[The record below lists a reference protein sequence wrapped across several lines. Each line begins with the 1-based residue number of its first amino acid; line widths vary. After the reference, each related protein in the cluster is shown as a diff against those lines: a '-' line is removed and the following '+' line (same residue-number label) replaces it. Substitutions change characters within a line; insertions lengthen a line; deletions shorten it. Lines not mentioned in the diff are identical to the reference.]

1 MASRQMTNDHL
12 RLSWHD
18 TQMMATL
25 SPQSV
30 MDYFCR
36 KSNPFY
42 DHICNNETIRM
53 QRLGAEHLHNMI
65 GLEYILLHVAEP
77 ILYVIRKQH
86 RHNPSEATPIADY
99 YIIGGTVYKAPDLA
113 NVINARIVGSHALN
127 DIHPSNGLTFQLNTV
142 VNLQSAF
149 EEASSYARYH
159 PNKGYTWDF
168 STNKVLSD
176 KSKADKKDANAAKE
190 ENSGTLFQK
199 QRVDMLLAELLR
211 KFPPP
216 IPPMLQNIQQ
226 SAITGEEINAAAEMN
241 NATGPLDIKTEGVD
255 MKPPPEKKTK

>member
-1 MASRQMTNDHL
+1 MANRQMAQANANAPENHL

-25 SPQSV
+25 SPQTV

-42 DHICNNETIRM
+42 DHLCNNETIRM
-53 QRLGAEHLHNMI
+53 QRLGPEHLHNMI

-113 NVINARIVGSHALN
+113 NVINARI
-127 DIHPSNGLTFQLNTV
+127 LNTV
-142 VNLQSAF
+142 VNLQAAF

-168 STNKVLSD
+168 SSNKVLSD
-176 KSKADKKDANAAKE
+176 KSKSDKKDASAVKD

-216 IPPMLQNIQQ
+216 IPPMLQNLQQ
-226 SAITGEEINAAAEMN
+226 QPSAAGDEMTPGGINATEMN

-255 MKPPPEKKTK
+255 MKPPPEKKSK

>member
-1 MASRQMTNDHL
+1 MANRQMAPAPENHL

-25 SPQSV
+25 SPQTV

-42 DHICNNETIRM
+42 DHQCNNETIRM
-53 QRLGAEHLHNMI
+53 QRLGVEHLHNML

-86 RHNPSEATPIADY
+86 RHNTAEATPIADY

-113 NVINARIVGSHALN
+113 NVINARI
-127 DIHPSNGLTFQLNTV
+127 LNTV

-168 STNKVLSD
+168 SSNKVLSD
-176 KSKADKKDANAAKE
+176 KSKSDKKDANGTKD

-199 QRVDMLLAELLR
+199 QRVDMLLVELLR

-216 IPPMLQNIQQ
+216 IPPTLQNMQQ
-226 SAITGEEINAAAEMN
+226 PLQPGQLPSAAGADGAASNAAGDN
-241 NATGPLDIKTEGVD
+241 HATGPLDIATESID

>member
-1 MASRQMTNDHL
+1 MANRQMAQPAENPL

-25 SPQSV
+25 SPQTV

-42 DHICNNETIRM
+42 DHMCNNETIRM
-53 QRLGAEHLHNMI
+53 QRLGVEHLHNML
-65 GLEYILLHVAEP
+65 GMEYILLHVAEP

-99 YIIGGTVYKAPDLA
+99 YIIGGTVYQAPDLA
-113 NVINARIVGSHALN
+113 NVINARI
-127 DIHPSNGLTFQLNTV
+127 LNTV

-159 PNKGYTWDF
+159 PNKGYYWDF
-168 STNKVLSD
+168 SSNKVLSD
-176 KSKADKKDANAAKE
+176 KSKNDKKDPNAAKDD
-190 ENSGTLFQK
+190 NSGTLFQK

-216 IPPMLQNIQQ
+216 IPPMLQNLQQ
-226 SAITGEEINAAAEMN
+226 PLQVASGAEGSMGANSAENHAI
-241 NATGPLDIKTEGVD
+241 GPLDVATESID
-255 MKPPPEKKTK
+255 MKPPPEKKSK

>member
-113 NVINARIVGSHALN
+113 NVINARI
-127 DIHPSNGLTFQLNTV
+127 LNTV

-168 STNKVLSD
+168 STNKVLSE

-226 SAITGEEINAAAEMN
+226 SAIAGEDINAAAELN

>member
-25 SPQSV
+25 SPQTV

-42 DHICNNETIRM
+42 DHMCNNETVRM
-53 QRLGAEHLHNMI
+53 QRLGPEHLHNMI

-113 NVINARIVGSHALN
+113 NVINSRI
-127 DIHPSNGLTFQLNTV
+127 LNTV

-168 STNKVLSD
+168 SSNKVFSD
-176 KSKADKKDANAAKE
+176 RSKSDKKDANSAKD

-216 IPPMLQNIQQ
+216 IPPMLQNLQQ
-226 SAITGEEINAAAEMN
+226 PPPAGDDLNTARNASEMN

-255 MKPPPEKKTK
+255 MKPPPEKKSK

>member
-1 MASRQMTNDHL
+1 MANRQITQAPENHL

-25 SPQSV
+25 SPQTV

-42 DHICNNETIRM
+42 DHMCNNETIRM
-53 QRLGAEHLHNMI
+53 QRLGVEHLHNML
-65 GLEYILLHVAEP
+65 GMEYILLHVAEP

-113 NVINARIVGSHALN
+113 NVINARI
-127 DIHPSNGLTFQLNTV
+127 LNTV

-168 STNKVLSD
+168 SSNKVLSD
-176 KSKADKKDANAAKE
+176 KKSDKKDSNAAKDD
-190 ENSGTLFQK
+190 NSGTLFQK

-216 IPPMLQNIQQ
+216 IPPMLQNFQQ
-226 SAITGEEINAAAEMN
+226 PLQAGQLPAAAGTDGSTGSN
-241 NATGPLDIKTEGVD
+241 PTDIHATGPLDIATESID

>member
-1 MASRQMTNDHL
+1 MANRQMAQPPENHL

-18 TQMMATL
+18 TQMIATL
-25 SPQSV
+25 SPQTV

-42 DHICNNETIRM
+42 DHMCNNETIRM
-53 QRLGAEHLHNMI
+53 QRLGVEHLHNML

-86 RHNPSEATPIADY
+86 RHNPAEATPIADY
-99 YIIGGTVYKAPDLA
+99 YIIGGTIYKAPDLA
-113 NVINARIVGSHALN
+113 NVINARV
-127 DIHPSNGLTFQLNTV
+127 LNTV

-168 STNKVLSD
+168 SSNKILSD
-176 KSKADKKDANAAKE
+176 KSKADKKDSSATKDDS
-190 ENSGTLFQK
+190 SGTLFQK

-216 IPPMLQNIQQ
+216 IPPMLQNLQPAGQ
-226 SAITGEEINAAAEMN
+226 LPNAAGADGGT
-241 NATGPLDIKTEGVD
+241 ATNSTENHANGPLDIATESID
-255 MKPPPEKKTK
+255 MKPPPEKKSK

>member
-53 QRLGAEHLHNMI
+53 QRLGPEHLHNMI

-113 NVINARIVGSHALN
+113 NVINARIVGFSPKLVSSLLN
-127 DIHPSNGLTFQLNTV
+127 VLSFQLNTV

-168 STNKVLSD
+168 STNKVLSE

-226 SAITGEEINAAAEMN
+226 SALAGEEINAAAEMN